1 MGLLNDCPPVTAYYH
16 ISKGLFITVPF
27 TQYIMSSC
35 KKKQTNKQTA
45 RHTQTQSNIIWDSK
59 HQNQTWQ
66 GYWNYQIGNI
76 KQSKAMLKILHARLQ
91 RYVNWKLQ
99 MFKLDLEN
107 AEEQEIKLPT
117 SVGSSRKQESSRKA
131 STSALLTKPKALIVW
146 MRANCKI
153 LKEMGI
159 PDYLTCLL
167 RNLYAHQ
174 EAS

>member
-1 MGLLNDCPPVTAYYH
+1 MIIEGFRGWFWMAQVLCCYSWNLSPLGYPSATAYYH

-91 RYVNWKLQ
+91 QYMNW
-99 MFKLDLEN
+99 E
-107 AEEQEIKLPT
+107 
-117 SVGSSRKQESSRKA
+117 
-131 STSALLTKPKALIVW
+131 
-146 MRANCKI
+146 
-153 LKEMGI
+153 I
-159 PDYLTCLL
+159 PDVYRLELERERNQRWNYQHLL
-167 RNLYAHQ
+167 DNRKSKGIAKKHLLLLHWLC
-174 EAS
+174 